1 VKFTQASTHKGKAK
15 GDIMPIVVNTN
26 TSSLFAQ
33 RALGSNAMQMQRSI
47 EKLSTGSRINRA
59 GDDAA
64 GLSISEGMTS
74 DIRGFQK
81 AKQNVGDG
89 ISLIQTAEGA
99 LSIVQDNVQ
108 RIRELTVQAIN
119 GTNSADEKDAIQREI
134 NERVTTIEDIASST
148 KFNGVAIINGGTT
161 KTLQTGANNGESTS
175 IVLTGATAAGVQI
188 NIDTTSAGS
197 IGESAAFALSAL
209 HVGGSVNAQDGS
221 TSTVTSSALTGIDY
235 MINNLSRM
243 RSYLGASQNAL
254 ESKSE
259 YLDVAIENSSAARSR
274 IKDVDVASESSH
286 LLKNQILQ
294 QAAATMLTQANAT
307 PQLALNLLP

>member
-1 VKFTQASTHKGKAK
+1 MS
-15 GDIMPIVVNTN
+15 IIVNTN

-33 RALGSNAMQMQRSI
+33 RALGKNAFEMQKSI

-64 GLSISEGMTS
+64 GLSISEGLTS
-74 DIRGFQK
+74 EIRGLQK

-99 LSIVQDNVQ
+99 LGIVQDNVQ
-108 RIRELTVQAIN
+108 RIRELTVQATN

-134 NERVTTIEDIASST
+134 NERVTTIEDIAKST

-161 KTLQTGANNGESTS
+161 KTLQTGANNGETTS

-188 NIDTTSAGS
+188 DVDTTSAGS
-197 IGESAAFALSAL
+197 LGEGASFALSAL
-209 HVGGSVNAQDGS
+209 HVGGTVNAQDAS
-221 TSTVTSSALTGIDY
+221 TSTVTSSALTGIDK
-235 MINNLSRM
+235 MIDNLSRM
-243 RSYLGASQNAL
+243 RSYLGAAQNSL

-259 YLDVAIENSSAARSR
+259 YLDVAIENSSASRSR
-274 IKDVDVASESSH
+274 IKDVDVAAESSN
-286 LLKNQILQ
+286 LLKHQILQ

>member
-1 VKFTQASTHKGKAK
+1 MS
-15 GDIMPIVVNTN
+15 IIVNTN

-33 RALGSNAMQMQRSI
+33 RALGKNAFEMQKSI

-64 GLSISEGMTS
+64 GLSISQGMTS
-74 DIRGFQK
+74 DINGFQK

-108 RIRELTVQAIN
+108 RIRELTVQATN

-134 NERVTTIEDIASST
+134 NERVTTIEDISKAT
-148 KFNGVAIINGGTT
+148 KFNGVSILQGTT
-161 KTLQTGANNGESTS
+161 KTLQTGANNGETTS

-188 NIDTTSAGS
+188 DVDTTSAGGL
-197 IGESAAFALSAL
+197 GESSSFALSAL
-209 HVGGSVNAQDGS
+209 HVGGTVNAQDGS
-221 TSTVTSSALTGIDY
+221 TSTVTSSALTGIDH
-235 MINNLSRM
+235 MIDNLSRM
-243 RSYLGASQNAL
+243 RSYLGAAQNSL
-254 ESKSE
+254 ESKNQ

-274 IKDVDVASESSH
+274 ITDTDVASESSN
-286 LLKNQILQ
+286 LLKHQILQ

>member
-1 VKFTQASTHKGKAK
+1 
-15 GDIMPIVVNTN
+15 MPIVVNTN

-33 RALGSNAMQMQRSI
+33 RALGKNAFEMQRSI

-99 LSIVQDNVQ
+99 LGIVQDNMQ
-108 RIRELTVQAIN
+108 RVRELLVQGIN
-119 GTNSADEKDAIQREI
+119 GTNSADEADAIQREI
-134 NERVTTIEDIASST
+134 NERVRTIDDIAKST
-148 KFNGVAIINGGTT
+148 KFNGIDIIYSNTASAADIS
-161 KTLQTGANNGESTS
+161 LQTGANNSETTTLSLRSGVST
-175 IVLTGATAAGVQI
+175 G
-188 NIDTTSAGS
+188 
-197 IGESAAFALSAL
+197 
-209 HVGGSVNAQDGS
+209 
-221 TSTVTSSALTGIDY
+221 TGIDINIAQARAGTTADFGSLVEGISTTNFALNRLHLSTATGVNSVEGSTTNVTATLTDVDVV
-235 MINNLSRM
+235 INNLSRM
-243 RSYLGASQNAL
+243 RSYLGAKQNSL

>member
-1 VKFTQASTHKGKAK
+1 
-15 GDIMPIVVNTN
+15 MPIIVNTN

-33 RALGSNAMQMQRSI
+33 RALGKNAFEMQKSI

-119 GTNSADEKDAIQREI
+119 GTNSSDEKDAIQREI
-134 NERVTTIEDIASST
+134 NERVTTINDIAKTT
-148 KFNGVAIINGGTT
+148 KFNGNDILYGTT
-161 KTLQTGANNGESTS
+161 NSKTLQTGANNAETTAITLS
-175 IVLTGATAAGVQI
+175 TGAAAGV
-188 NIDTTSAGS
+188 NIDVTTTGAGS
-197 IGESAAFALSAL
+197 IGENSSFALSAL
-209 HVGGSVNAQDGS
+209 HVGGTVNAQNGS
-221 TSTVTSSALTGIDY
+221 TSTVTTTMLTGIDN
-235 MINNLSRM
+235 MVNNISRM
-243 RSYLGASQNAL
+243 RSYLGAVQNSL

-259 YLDVAIENSSAARSR
+259 YLDVAIENTSASRSR
-274 IKDVDVASESSH
+274 IKDVDVASESSN
-286 LLKNQILQ
+286 LLKHQILQ

>member
-1 VKFTQASTHKGKAK
+1 MS
-15 GDIMPIVVNTN
+15 IVVNTN

-33 RALGSNAMQMQRSI
+33 RALGKNAFEMQRSI

-89 ISLIQTAEGA
+89 ISLLQTAEGA
-99 LSIVQDNVQ
+99 LSIVNDNLQ
-108 RIRELTVQAIN
+108 RVRELYVQAVN
-119 GTNSADEKDAIQREI
+119 GTNGNDEKDAIQREI
-134 NERVTTIEDIASST
+134 NERVQTITDLASQV
-148 KFNGVAIINGGTT
+148 KFNGTALLGGAADF
-161 KTLQTGANNGESTS
+161 TLQTGANNSETTTLDFAS
-175 IVLTGATAAGVQI
+175 GATADGV
-188 NIDTTSAGS
+188 NVSVSVTTAGS
-197 IGESAAFALSAL
+197 IGEGAIALNSL
-209 HVGGSVNAQDGS
+209 HVGGSGNVTAKN
-221 TSTVTSSALTGIDY
+221 TSTTSLTGDLDDLDA
-235 MINNLSRM
+235 MITNVSRM
-243 RSYLGASQNAL
+243 RSYIGAKQNSL

-274 IKDVDVASESSH
+274 IKDVDVASESSV

>member
-1 VKFTQASTHKGKAK
+1 MS
-15 GDIMPIVVNTN
+15 IIVNTN

-33 RALGSNAMQMQRSI
+33 RALGKNAFEMQKSI

-74 DIRGFQK
+74 DIRGLQK

-99 LSIVQDNVQ
+99 LSIIQDNVQ
-108 RIRELTVQAIN
+108 RIRELAVQATN
-119 GTNSADEKDAIQREI
+119 GTNSSAEKDAIQREI
-134 NERVTTIEDIASST
+134 NERITTIEDIANAT
-148 KFNGVAIINGGTT
+148 KFNGVAIIKSATT
-161 KTLQTGANNGESTS
+161 KSLQTGANNGETTS
-175 IVLTGATAAGVQI
+175 IVLAGATAAGIHIDV
-188 NIDTTSAGS
+188 DTTSAGS

-221 TSTVTSSALTGIDY
+221 TSTTTSSILTGVDY
-235 MINNLSRM
+235 MIDNLSRM
-243 RSYLGASQNAL
+243 RSYLGAAQNSL
-254 ESKSE
+254 ESKSA
-259 YLDVAIENSSAARSR
+259 YLDVAIENTSAARSR
-274 IKDVDVASESSH
+274 IKDVDVASESSN
-286 LLKNQILQ
+286 LLKHQILQ

-307 PQLALNLLP
+307 PQMALNLLP

>member
-1 VKFTQASTHKGKAK
+1 
-15 GDIMPIVVNTN
+15 MPIVVNTN

-33 RALGSNAMQMQRSI
+33 RALGKNAFEMQRSI

-81 AKQNVGDG
+81 AKQNIGDG

-108 RIRELTVQAIN
+108 RIRELVVQSSN
-119 GTNSADEKDAIQREI
+119 GTNSSDEKDAIQREI
-134 NERVTTIEDIASST
+134 NERVTTIDDIAKAT
-148 KFNGVAIINGGTT
+148 KFNGTAIIKSAST
-161 KTLQTGANNGESTS
+161 KSLQTGANNGETTS
-175 IVLTGATAAGVQI
+175 ITLTAATGAGIDIDVTATAVG
-188 NIDTTSAGS
+188 GL
-197 IGESAAFALSAL
+197 GEGASFALDNL
-209 HVGGSVNAQDGS
+209 HVGGSVNSQDG
-221 TSTVTSSALTGIDY
+221 TTVATTSALTGLDE
-235 MINNLSRM
+235 MLDNLSRM
-243 RSYLGASQNAL
+243 RSYLGASQNSL
-254 ESKSE
+254 ESKSD
-259 YLDVAIENSSAARSR
+259 YLDVAIENASAARSR

>member
-1 VKFTQASTHKGKAK
+1 MS
-15 GDIMPIVVNTN
+15 IVVNTN

-33 RALGSNAMQMQRSI
+33 RALGKNAFEMQRSI

-89 ISLIQTAEGA
+89 ISLLQTAEGA
-99 LSIVQDNVQ
+99 LSIVNDNLQ
-108 RIRELTVQAIN
+108 RVRELYVQAVN
-119 GTNSADEKDAIQREI
+119 GTNGNDEKDAIQREI
-134 NERVTTIEDIASST
+134 NERVQTITDLASQV
-148 KFNGVAIINGGTT
+148 KFNGTALLGGAADF
-161 KTLQTGANNGESTS
+161 TLQTGANNSETTTLDFAS
-175 IVLTGATAAGVQI
+175 GATADGV
-188 NIDTTSAGS
+188 NVSVSVTTAGS
-197 IGESAAFALSAL
+197 IGEGAIALNSL
-209 HVGGSVNAQDGS
+209 HVGGSGNVTAKN
-221 TSTVTSSALTGIDY
+221 TSTTSLTGDLDDLDA
-235 MINNLSRM
+235 MITNVSRM
-243 RSYLGASQNAL
+243 RSYIGAKQNSL
-254 ESKSE
+254 ESKSD

-274 IKDVDVASESSH
+274 IKDVDVASESSV

>member
-1 VKFTQASTHKGKAK
+1 
-15 GDIMPIVVNTN
+15 MPIIVNTN

-33 RALGSNAMQMQRSI
+33 RALGKNAFEMQKSI

-74 DIRGFQK
+74 DIKGFQK
-81 AKQNVGDG
+81 AKQNIGDG

-108 RIRELTVQAIN
+108 RIRELVVQSSN

-134 NERVTTIEDIASST
+134 NERVTTIDDIAKTT
-148 KFNGVAIINGGTT
+148 KFNGISIIKSASTLS
-161 KTLQTGANNGESTS
+161 LQTGASNGETTS
-175 IVLTGATAAGVQI
+175 ITLTAATGAGIDIDVTATAVGGLGE
-188 NIDTTSAGS
+188 GS
-197 IGESAAFALSAL
+197 AFALDTL
-209 HVGGSVNAQDGS
+209 HVGGSVNSHDG
-221 TSTVTSSALTGIDY
+221 TTATTTSALTGLDE
-235 MINNLSRM
+235 MLDNLSRM
-243 RSYLGASQNAL
+243 RSYLGAKQNSL

-259 YLDVAIENSSAARSR
+259 YLDVAIENTSASRSR
-274 IKDVDVASESSH
+274 IKDVDVASESSN
-286 LLKNQILQ
+286 LLKHQILQ

>member
-1 VKFTQASTHKGKAK
+1 MS
-15 GDIMPIVVNTN
+15 IIVNTN

-33 RALGSNAMQMQRSI
+33 RALGKNAFEMQKSI

-74 DIRGFQK
+74 DIKGLEK

-99 LSIVQDNVQ
+99 LSIIQDNMQ
-108 RIRELTVQAIN
+108 RIRELVVQGTN
-119 GTNSADEKDAIQREI
+119 GTNSANEADAIQREI
-134 NERVTTIEDIASST
+134 NERVSTIDSIAKST
-148 KFNGVAIINGGTT
+148 KFNGIDIIYSNTAAAADI
-161 KTLQTGANNGESTS
+161 TLQTGANNSESSTLS
-175 IVLTGATAAGVQI
+175 LRAGVTAA
-188 NIDTTSAGS
+188 
-197 IGESAAFALSAL
+197 
-209 HVGGSVNAQDGS
+209 
-221 TSTVTSSALTGIDY
+221 TGID
-235 MINNLSRM
+235 INIAQARVGGTTDYGSLVEGISTANFALNRLHLSAATGVNSVEGPTTNVTVTLTDVDVVIDNLSRM
-243 RSYLGASQNAL
+243 RSYLGAKQNSL
-254 ESKSE
+254 ESKVE
-259 YLDVAIENSSAARSR
+259 YLDVAIENTSAARSR
-274 IKDVDVASESSH
+274 IKDVDVAAESSH